1 MEMIIAK
8 KQKEK
13 SNPTYKINGVSIFL
27 KITIDEYRFIFIENS
42 WFDQWL
48 FVNIPMLVAYYYYS
62 TWTNLCPQENLYV
75 LVIVGLCTLKYVAS
89 TITKTAIEICNQ
101 LVNLSEIEINYI

>member
-27 KITIDEYRFIFIENS
+27 EITIDEYRFIFIGIPGLINDCS
-42 WFDQWL
+42 SIFLCWL
-48 FVNIPMLVAYYYYS
+48 LTTTIQREQIFVPKRTFMYL
-62 TWTNLCPQENLYV
+62 L
-75 LVIVGLCTLKYVAS
+75 
-89 TITKTAIEICNQ
+89 
-101 LVNLSEIEINYI
+101 